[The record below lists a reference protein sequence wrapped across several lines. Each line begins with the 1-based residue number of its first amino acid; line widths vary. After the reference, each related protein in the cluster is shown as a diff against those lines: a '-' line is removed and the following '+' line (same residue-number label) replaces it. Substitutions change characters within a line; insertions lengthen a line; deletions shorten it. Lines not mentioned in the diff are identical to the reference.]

1 MSAAVLLAEHEPT
14 IDTHLRMHLIDN
26 GFEVFSKPEDGRPHL
41 VLAGDLDTVE
51 AWSGEVPV
59 IVLGQE
65 EADVV
70 ERVRAFQRGC
80 DDYVGRPF
88 HYEELL
94 ARIHAVLRRVGHE
107 ARRELIEA
115 GPIRVDPLTRGVT
128 VHGHRVVLAQ
138 KEFSLLLVLA
148 SDPGRVFSK
157 AELLRDVWGYRASA
171 RTRTLDSHAS
181 RLRRKLRVPELR
193 EEIVVNVWG
202 VGYRL
207 LNR

>member
-1 MSAAVLLAEHEPT
+1 MSAAVLLAEHEPMT
-14 IDTHLRMHLIDN
+14 ETNLREHLIDN
-26 GFEVFSKPEDGRPHL
+26 GFEVLSRPEDGRPHL
-41 VLAGDLDTVE
+41 VLAGDLDAVD

-88 HYEELL
+88 HYDELL
-94 ARIHAVLRRVGHE
+94 ARIRAVLRR
-107 ARRELIEA
+107 A
-115 GPIRVDPLTRGVT
+115 GQPRPDRIDTGPVHIDPLTRSVT
-128 VHGHRVVLAQ
+128 VRGRSVPLAQ
-138 KEFSLLLVLA
+138 KEFALLLVLA
-148 SDPGRVFSK
+148 SDPRRVFSK

-181 RLRRKLRVPELR
+181 RLRRKLRQHDET
-193 EEIVVNVWG
+193 EEMVVNVWG

-207 LNR
+207 LNP

>member
-1 MSAAVLLAEHEPT
+1 MSAAVLLAEQEPPV
-14 IDTHLRMHLIDN
+14 DAHLRAHLTDA
-26 GFEVFSKPEDGRPHL
+26 GFEVLSGPDEGRPHL

-70 ERVRAFQRGC
+70 DRVRAFQCGC

-88 HYEELL
+88 HYDELL
-94 ARIHAVLRRVGHE
+94 ERIRAVLRRVGPV
-107 ARRELIEA
+107 RPELIEA
-115 GPIRVDPLTRGVT
+115 GPVQIDLQTRIVTVYGRGV
-128 VHGHRVVLAQ
+128 LLSQ
-138 KEFSLLLVLA
+138 KEFALLLALA
-148 SDPGRVFSK
+148 HEPRRVFK
-157 AELLRDVWGYRASA
+157 KEELLRDIWGFRSAS

-181 RLRRKLRVPELR
+181 RLRRKLRVLEDS
-193 EEIVVNVWG
+193 EEMVVNVWG

-207 LNR
+207 LNT